1 MLVVTSL
8 LTSTVYRQLE
18 EVEVK
23 QRGIEERGVAIER
36 ALRGDGPG
44 TDTRH
49 LTQTSLLH
57 VPTCTTAVCD
67 CSCCVVSVDAAK
79 NESELMQEWFNMV
92 HEKNVLVRYE
102 SELMIQ

>member
-1 MLVVTSL
+1 M
-8 LTSTVYRQLE
+8 
-18 EVEVK
+18 K

-67 CSCCVVSVDAAK
+67 RVYVSVDAAK

-102 SELMIQ
+102 SELMVQ